1 MFCGTIYQVM
11 YMDHKELINK
21 YRLLGKVKGVKP
33 AIVRLRTNKASLFND
48 PSGNFIMS
56 IKGNVLY
63 LQRLSV
69 VFKKLMP
76 NLDLQFN
83 LVNFK
88 EYQLINLNRFVC
100 CLYLLNKKNE
110 FIEIFFNTG
119 TPETYG
125 SHVAILRTI
134 KEFEK
139 IGITD
144 IKVGEINED
153 EDVDNE

>member
-1 MFCGTIYQVM
+1 
-11 YMDHKELINK
+11 MDHKELINK

-48 PSGNFIMS
+48 TSGNFIMS

-88 EYQLINLNRFVC
+88 EY
-100 CLYLLNKKNE
+100 
-110 FIEIFFNTG
+110 
-119 TPETYG
+119 
-125 SHVAILRTI
+125 
-134 KEFEK
+134 
-139 IGITD
+139 
-144 IKVGEINED
+144 
-153 EDVDNE
+153 